1 MTKRFFSNLLDTPRA
16 YIQRFFDDSK
26 SLNAEERIKQN
37 IMRSCTGIFILGP
50 LIGEMI
56 NHFFSDLPAKTLFLS
71 CGLLGF
77 SILNF
82 FLYMRGQRLENSLR
96 AISIIPS
103 LIYCWAILIS
113 GGLQSQYLIY
123 LPLFIV
129 INGLSF
135 GRRGALYSSVLAVLF
150 CATLLL
156 LENLH
161 LFSEAPKPQSNFLFG
176 CHLVCATGLLGFFMH
191 LFTTLRKDFELSSLS
206 TSQILSQKE
215 NETRAEQSRL
225 IEQDEHLRT
234 IIDSMSEGLV
244 VHNSKGQVIKFNAP
258 ALEILGL
265 SEDQLLGRS
274 SKELGWRSVRADGS
288 DFPANEHPSAIAM
301 RENRK
306 VLGTKIGTHLP
317 NGEIR
322 WMRVNAVP
330 FYNKV
335 FSGELLTEADRSV
348 LITFVDI
355 TELVKNKKH
364 LESTLV
370 QLNHRARVNQLL
382 HFVDQA
388 IAETLS
394 SNALIPNILQS
405 ALKSETW
412 IVVNFWQPKENRL
425 ILTETRSAKPEKHS
439 TLLAQANRTLRPS
452 QCLPGMARLAKA
464 PYWISDFTS
473 ELGFTRKAL
482 VNSCGLKSGF
492 AIPIFSESGLFGILE
507 FLSEESFTI
516 DFTLHQKLEA
526 IAQSIGQAR
535 LRLTAQFKNSQ
546 LQNEID
552 LSTKRELAIEKSYH
566 EMIEYAPVG
575 IVKLSLKFDFLNTN
589 PAFQKMLG
597 YSNDELIKLSTEQLT
612 HPEDRESSLHQRQ
625 LVGALGSEFRGFEKR
640 WIHKDGRVIWTKT
653 SARAVEEAQSGEKFI
668 LGIVEDISVLRT
680 NENHAK
686 QLWGA
691 LNGSALV
698 AVTDAKGNITEVND
712 NFCQLSGYTRD
723 ELLGSNH
730 RIVNSGTHPKEF
742 FVELWRSISSGETWT
757 GEIQNRNKHGEP
769 YWVSTV
775 ISPMFDPSK
784 NITGYLSIRF
794 DITGQKRAE
803 FSLNLEKVKTL
814 QSSKL
819 AALGEM
825 SAGIAHEINN
835 PLAIIDGA
843 IGLLPKLALDPEKFR
858 SKLEAISKASGRIN
872 KIVGGLKK
880 FSRTGA
886 DFTFDYH
893 FLNELIQESIVLT
906 ETKAKRD
913 GVSLRFETNVNP
925 IILCNEVEIEQVL
938 INLINNGIDA
948 ARVFSEKWVKILVL
962 EEANAIIL
970 RISDSGSGISSASK
984 SRLFEP
990 FFTTKKIGE
999 GTGLGLSISKGILDQ
1014 HHAKISLLE
1023 DLPNTCFEISFQK
1036 SMRHQLA
1043 SPA

>member
-1 MTKRFFSNLLDTPRA
+1 MAKRLFSSLIISPLA
-16 YIQRFFDDSK
+16 SSQSFLSHSK
-26 SLNAEERIKQN
+26 SPTPEESIKQN
-37 IMRSCTGIFILGP
+37 ILRSCTGIFIFGP

-56 NHFFSDLPAKTLFLS
+56 NHFFSDVPAKTLFLS
-71 CGLLGF
+71 CGLFGF

-82 FLYMRGQRLENSLR
+82 FLYMRGQKLENSLR

-103 LIYCWAILIS
+103 LLYCWAILIS

-135 GRRGALYSSVLAVLF
+135 GRRGALYSSGLAVLF
-150 CATLLL
+150 CVTLLL
-156 LENLH
+156 LEKLH
-161 LFSEAPKPQSNFLFG
+161 LFSEPPKPQSNFLFV

-191 LFTTLRKDFELSSLS
+191 LFTSLRKDFELSSLS
-206 TSQILSQKE
+206 TIQILSQKE
-215 NETRAEQSRL
+215 SETRAEQSRL
-225 IEQDEHLRT
+225 IEQEEHLRT

-244 VHNSKGQVIKFNAP
+244 VHNSKGQVIKFNLP

-265 SEDQLLGRS
+265 TEDQLLGRS
-274 SKELGWRSVRADGS
+274 SKDLGWRSVRADGG
-288 DFPANEHPSAIAM
+288 DFPASEHPSAIAL

-306 VLGTKIGTHLP
+306 VIDTKIGTHLP

-335 FSGELLTEADRSV
+335 FSGELLTEADRNV
-348 LITFVDI
+348 LITFIDI
-355 TELVKNKKH
+355 TELVKNRKH
-364 LESTLV
+364 LESALV
-370 QLNHRARVNQLL
+370 QLDHRARVNQLL
-382 HFVDQA
+382 HLVNEAVAKTVCTDFLITNVLQA
-388 IAETLS
+388 AV
-394 SNALIPNILQS
+394 
-405 ALKSETW
+405 KSETW

-425 ILTETRSAKPEKHS
+425 ILTEYQSAKPEKHS
-439 TLLAQANRTLRPS
+439 TLLDQANRTLRPS
-452 QCLPGMARLAKA
+452 QCLPGLARLAKA
-464 PYWISDFTS
+464 PYWISDFNS
-473 ELGFTRKAL
+473 ELGFTRRAL
-482 VNSCGLKSGF
+482 VKSCGLKSGF

-526 IAQSIGQAR
+526 ITQSIGQAR
-535 LRLTAQFKNSQ
+535 LRLIAQYKNSQ

-552 LSTKRELAIEKSYH
+552 LTAIREFAIEKSYH

-575 IVKLSLKFDFLNTN
+575 IVKLSLKFDFLNSN

-597 YSNDELIKLSTEQLT
+597 YSNDELKVLSPIQLT
-612 HPEDRESSLHQRQ
+612 HPEDRESSMNQRL
-625 LVGALGSEFRGFEKR
+625 LVGALGAEFKGFEER
-640 WIHKDGRVIWTKT
+640 WIHKSGRVVWAKI
-653 SARAVEEAQSGEKFI
+653 SARVIDEAASGEKFI
-668 LGIVEDISVLRT
+668 LAVVEDLSALRKQ
-680 NENHAK
+680 EDHIK

-691 LNGSALV
+691 LNSSALV
-698 AVTDAKGNITEVND
+698 DVTDAKGTITEVNN
-712 NFCQLSGYTRD
+712 NFCQLSGYTRE
-723 ELLGSNH
+723 ELLGANH
-730 RIVNSGTHPKEF
+730 RIVNSGIHSKEF
-742 FVELWRSISSGETWT
+742 FSELWGTISSGKTWT
-757 GEIQNRNKHGEP
+757 GEIQNRNKCGEL
-769 YWVSTV
+769 YWVRTV
-775 ISPMFDPSK
+775 ISPMFEVGR
-784 NITGYLSIRF
+784 NIAGYVSIRY
-794 DITGQKRAE
+794 DITAQKRAE
-803 FSLNLEKVKTL
+803 SSLNIEKVKTL

-886 DFTFDYH
+886 DYAFDYH
-893 FLNELIQESIVLT
+893 FLNELVRESVVLA
-906 ETKAKRD
+906 ESKAKRD
-913 GVSLRFETNVNP
+913 GVGLSFETNVNP

-948 ARVFSEKWVKILVL
+948 AKVFSEKWVKIVVL
-962 EEANAIIL
+962 EEPNAVIL

-984 SRLFEP
+984 ARLFEP
-990 FFTTKKIGE
+990 FFTTKNIGE

-1036 SMRHQLA
+1036 SLRPQLA